1 MPHYM
6 DRHNLPAATADDL
19 AAAHEQDLAVQ
30 AHYGVRFLTYW
41 FDPSDGTGICL
52 ADAPD
57 ASSIQQVHAASHG
70 NEPSDIIE
78 VDLADVAGFLG
89 RTDDPESGSIDG
101 AVRTVVFTDLV
112 DSTSIMQQ
120 QGHLAAMAAW
130 DDHTRIVTNAVN
142 AHGGRVVKNTG
153 DGFLLSFDEPGDA
166 VRFAQSVQAELR
178 TYNASG
184 PVLPL
189 RIRVGMNAGLPIERG
204 GDLFGSAVNLA
215 ARICAQA
222 GPDESLVSGVVKEL
236 CDAGRPAVGF
246 QDRGRVTLKGF
257 VNAVQLYEV
266 TPAPPE

>member
-6 DRHNLPAATADDL
+6 DRHNLPASTADDL
-19 AAAHEQDLAVQ
+19 AAAHEHDLAVQ
-30 AHYGVRFLTYW
+30 SAYGVRFLTYW

-57 ASSIQQVHAASHG
+57 ESSIREVHAASHG
-70 NEPSDIIE
+70 NAPTDIIE
-78 VDLADVAGFLG
+78 VDLADVDGFLG
-89 RTDDPESGSIDG
+89 RTDDPVDGSIDG

-130 DDHTRIVTNAVN
+130 DDHTRIVTDAVS
-142 AHGGRVVKNTG
+142 AHAGRVVKNTG
-153 DGFLLSFDEPGDA
+153 DGFLLSFDGPAEA

-178 TYNASG
+178 AYGAAG

-215 ARICAQA
+215 ARICAHA
-222 GPDESLVSGVVKEL
+222 GPGESLASGVVKEL
-236 CDAGRPAVGF
+236 CDARGLDIGWR
-246 QDRGRVTLKGF
+246 DRGRVTLKGF
-257 VNAVQLYEV
+257 VSAVSLYEIS
-266 TPAPPE
+266 PA

>member
-57 ASSIQQVHAASHG
+57 ASSIQHVHAASHG
-70 NEPSDIIE
+70 DAPSDIIE

-89 RTDDPESGSIDG
+89 RTDDPVGGSIDG

-112 DSTSIMQQ
+112 DSTTIMQQ
-120 QGHLAAMAAW
+120 QGHLAAMASW
-130 DDHTRIVTNAVN
+130 DDHTRIVTDAVN
-142 AHGGRVVKNTG
+142 AQGGRVVKNTG
-153 DGFLLSFDEPGDA
+153 DGFLLSFDDPAAA
-166 VRFAQSVQAELR
+166 VRFAQSVQADLR
-178 TYNASG
+178 AYNAAG

-236 CDAGRPAVGF
+236 CDARGLAAGF
-246 QDRGRVTLKGF
+246 RDRGRVTLKGF
-257 VNAVQLYEV
+257 VNAVQLYEI
-266 TPAPPE
+266 TSA